1 MITPENSRIVI
12 FGASG
17 DLTYRKL
24 IPALYHLFENNQMP
38 FSFAILGA
46 SRTEYC
52 NTVMILTGKNLKKHS
67 LSWKKQILN
76 HWHHFVNIY
85 ITKH

>member
-1 MITPENSRIVI
+1 MVIPENSRIVI

-38 FSFAILGA
+38 SSFAILGI
-46 SRTEYC
+46 SRTEYSDDSYRQ
-52 NTVMILTGKNLKKHS
+52 KLKKS
-67 LSWKKQILN
+67 LTELEQTDPQSLG
-76 HWHHFVNIY
+76 HFVNIS